1 MKLLLSL
8 SLILSFVISAD
19 DHETPEYK
27 YEPEANKAEY
37 FIGTYNQGKDLMI
50 LLLGMANLQS
60 GQKDRMA
67 PLIKCLRLY

>member
-27 YEPEANKAEY
+27 YEPEANNAQIKYAMKFLEI
-37 FIGTYNQGKDLMI
+37 F
-50 LLLGMANLQS
+50 LL
-60 GQKDRMA
+60 
-67 PLIKCLRLY
+67 CLNIIF

>member
-37 FIGTYNQGKDLMI
+37 FIGTYNQGKDLGD
-50 LLLGMANLQS
+50 LVAFH
-60 GQKDRMA
+60 
-67 PLIKCLRLY
+67 

>member
-50 LLLGMANLQS
+50 C
-60 GQKDRMA
+60 
-67 PLIKCLRLY
+67 CLVWQICKVGRRTGWRL

>member
-37 FIGTYNQGKDLMI
+37 FIGTYNQGKDL
-50 LLLGMANLQS
+50 S
-60 GQKDRMA
+60 
-67 PLIKCLRLY
+67 LIHI